1 MINCL
6 PAVSPDNFKGGGGEG
21 AVIASLSPSTNPKST
36 VNLLL
41 EEVHSDLTLKFA
53 HPQDRQALGV
63 KLNDIAALGEALFYS
78 VKDMIILAAARRKRP
93 RIEGIE

>member
-1 MINCL
+1 
-6 PAVSPDNFKGGGGEG
+6 
-21 AVIASLSPSTNPKST
+21 

-78 VKDMIILAAARRKRP
+78 GKGYDHFGGGPPKKA
-93 RIEGIE
+93 